1 MLARLGDRADA
12 DDVGVL
18 ELCGGL
24 AFVPKPALEQ
34 RVAGI
39 ARLQDLDGDGG
50 AVLFPSDER
59 PGEPPLAEQALQD
72 IRAEFLAYEIGSGI
86 RTRRRGVSASEEVTL
101 QRGVSRLTYGASN
114 D

>member
-1 MLARLGDRADA
+1 PLPGDAGAEAVGAEVHREVDMLARLGDRADA

-24 AFVPKPALEQ
+24 AFVPTPALEQ

-39 ARLQDLDGDGG
+39 ARLRALDGDGG

-59 PGEPPLAEQALQD
+59 RAEPPLAQQGARGQ
-72 IRAEFLAYEIGSGI
+72 RAGLLAS
-86 RTRRRGVSASEEVTL
+86 
-101 QRGVSRLTYGASN
+101 
-114 D
+114 

>member
-1 MLARLGDRADA
+1 VLARLRDRADA

-24 AFVPKPALEQ
+24 ALVAKPALELGI
-34 RVAGI
+34 AGV
-39 ARLQDLDGDGG
+39 ARLQHLDRDGSP
-50 AVLFPSDER
+50 VLLPSDER
-59 PGEPPLAEQALQD
+59 PGEPPLPEQALQD
-72 IRAEFLAYEIGSGI
+72 IRAKFLAYEIGSGI
-86 RTRRRGVSASEEVTL
+86 STGRRGVSASEEVTL